1 VCAGSGRRRVRA
13 EGGGCAARVYGILAP
28 ADTPKAVIA
37 KLNAALRKVME
48 TPAVVEKLRGLGT
61 EPGSSSPEE
70 FRKLI
75 VDELAK
81 WRDVAKKAGL
91 KFD

>member
-1 VCAGSGRRRVRA
+1 MG
-13 EGGGCAARVYGILAP
+13 
-28 ADTPKAVIA
+28 TPVVFQR
-37 KLNAALRKVME
+37 LRE
-48 TPAVVEKLRGLGT
+48 PGT

-75 VDELAK
+75 ADELSK

-91 KFD
+91 KFK